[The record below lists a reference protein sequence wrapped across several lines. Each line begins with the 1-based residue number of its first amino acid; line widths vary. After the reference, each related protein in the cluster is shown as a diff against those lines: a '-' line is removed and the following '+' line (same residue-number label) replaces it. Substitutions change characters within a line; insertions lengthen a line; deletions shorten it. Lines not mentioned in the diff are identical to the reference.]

1 MNETLERSEPLSRRA
16 TRSNAQPWLDRVPVY
31 VTLVV
36 GSIVF
41 SAPFLWLVSSS
52 FKGPQEIFAIPI
64 RWVPDVFKSSPIDWG
79 VVFRNFVRAQEF
91 IPFWHWIGNTAYVTI
106 LNVLLNVAASSL
118 AAYGFS
124 RINWRGRDMVFFLVL
139 ATMML
144 PPQVTMIP
152 TFLIFNGLGWYNTLK
167 PLWVPALF
175 GTAFSIFLL
184 RQFMLTLPKDLEEAA
199 KIDGCGH
206 FRIYGT
212 ISLPLIKPAMA
223 VVAVQTFQGAWNN
236 FLGAYI
242 YINSKEVMTIALG
255 LQWFKSEQV
264 TLYGEMMAASLL
276 VTLPMI
282 VIFFCFQRYMIK
294 GISLTG
300 IVG

>member
-1 MNETLERSEPLSRRA
+1 MNEKEDPNSAHSHAKTNSNSKAELSRI
-16 TRSNAQPWLDRVPVY
+16 LLY
-31 VTLVV
+31 VALVL
-36 GSIVF
+36 GCAVF
-41 SAPFLWLVSSS
+41 AAPFFWLVGAS
-52 FKGPQEIFAIPI
+52 FKGPQEIFALPI
-64 RWVPDVFKSSPIDWG
+64 RWIPDVFKSSPIEWNL
-79 VVFRNFVRAQEF
+79 VFRNFVRAQEF
-91 IPFWHWIGNTAYVTI
+91 IPFWLWIGNTAYVTAM
-106 LNVLLNVAASSL
+106 NVLLNVLASSL

-152 TFLIFNGLGWYNTLK
+152 TFLIFNAFGWYNTLK

-206 FRIYGT
+206 VRIYST

-236 FLGAYI
+236 FLGAFI

-276 VTLPMI
+276 VTIPMI
-282 VIFFCFQRYMIK
+282 IIFFCCQRYMIR